1 MIIKEL
7 VDFLNES
14 IPPALQDDYDNAGLL
29 TGNLSDELRGVL
41 VSVDVTEA
49 VIDEALSKNAN
60 FILSH
65 HPLIFKGLKSLTG
78 KDHVER
84 SVIKAIQNN
93 VAIFSAHTNLDNRYN
108 GVNFKIAE
116 KLGLKNV
123 RILQPRKNALV
134 KLAFFVPHE
143 QANRVREAVFEAGAG
158 QIGDY
163 DSCSYNLEGKG
174 SFRPGD
180 EANPYVGEKG
190 ELHFEEETRVE
201 TIFPS
206 YKTNAVVKAMIE
218 AHPYEEVAYDLY
230 PLMNED
236 KESGS
241 GTIGTLKNPMN
252 EKDFLKLLKEVFS
265 TECIRHTQLLNKEIR
280 EVAICGGS
288 GSFLLNDAIKSGAN
302 AFITADVKYHEFFNA
317 DEKLVLA
324 DIGHY
329 ESEKVTKE
337 IFYELLTE
345 KFHNFAT
352 HLSEINT
359 NPINYY

>member
-1 MIIKEL
+1 MIINEL
-7 VDFLNES
+7 VDFLNDA
-14 IPPALQDDYDNAGLL
+14 IPPALQEEYDNAGLL
-29 TGNLSDELRGVL
+29 TGNPTDELKGVL
-41 VSVDVTEA
+41 VTVDVTET
-49 VIDEALSKNAN
+49 VIDEALNKGAN
-60 FILSH
+60 FILAH

-84 SVIKAIQNN
+84 TVIKAIQNK

-123 RILQPRKNALV
+123 HILQPRKNALV

-180 EANPYVGEKG
+180 EADPYVGTKG

-206 YKTNAVVKAMIE
+206 YKTNAVLKAMIE

-241 GTIGTLKNPMN
+241 GALGVLQSPLN
-252 EKDFLKLLKEVFS
+252 EKDFLKLVKDTFNADG
-265 TECIRHTQLLNKEIR
+265 IRHTQLLDKEISK
-280 EVAICGGS
+280 VAVCGGS
-288 GSFLLNDAIKSGAN
+288 GSFLLNEAIRSGAD
-302 AFITADVKYHEFFNA
+302 AFLTADIKYHQFFDA
-317 DEKLVLA
+317 DEKILLA

-329 ESEKVTKE
+329 ESEQVTKE